1 MQHNS
6 MGEHTEKQFV
16 YLRQKQGRKTHPERK
31 GVGIPPNEG
40 AQWRGGLNHLSRTVL
55 PGLCLHLA
63 NYLVSFFTP
72 AWSQDPPQH
81 ACSIF
86 AKMDPTP
93 EACGCMST
101 LIMGWHPLSFWPPRS
116 LPAHVQTGKFSLT
129 SGVVILSLQQSSASS
144 TSFVLGVSGGKQSFN
159 FTPLDKHQLSS
170 PGAHLSPTSVQGLI
184 QEGEPIP
191 QETHKTSAVYIDRS
205 IGSMYGSE
213 F

>member
-16 YLRQKQGRKTHPERK
+16 YLRQKQGRKTHLERK

-72 AWSQDPPQH
+72 DWSQDPPQH

-101 LIMGWHPLSFWPPRS
+101 LIMGWRSLPFWPPRR
-116 LPAHVQTGKFSLT
+116 LLVHGQTGESSLT
-129 SGVVILSLQQSSASS
+129 SGVGALSLYFSRAQLLPLALSLECLGANKASILLHLTNTSCSAQGHVYLLPQSQLNQS
-144 TSFVLGVSGGKQSFN
+144 LGG
-159 FTPLDKHQLSS
+159 TTLR
-170 PGAHLSPTSVQGLI
+170 I
-184 QEGEPIP
+184 
-191 QETHKTSAVYIDRS
+191 R
-205 IGSMYGSE
+205 
-213 F
+213 